1 MSLYTRTLSALGAKE
16 ARAIEKRLQKVIKGL
31 QIALANAHSSN
42 KLLKGMMDKAEKR
55 HVEDMLIVNT
65 KLDNLSYQVSE
76 YAEEAKQNRILY
88 DKKTEDF
95 AYSEEQRVL
104 WMSLVEAAMRDN
116 PELKLSDLLK
126 KVKMN
131 DVN

>member
-1 MSLYTRTLSALGAKE
+1 MSLYTRTLSALGQKE
-16 ARAIEKRLQKVIKGL
+16 ARAIEKRLHKVIRGL
-31 QIALANAHSSN
+31 QTALANAHSSN

-55 HVEDMLIVNT
+55 HVEDMLGVNT
-65 KLDNLSYQVSE
+65 KLDNLSSQVKE

-88 DKKTEDF
+88 NKKTKEF

-104 WMSLVEAAMRDN
+104 WMSLVEAAMDEN

-126 KVKMN
+126 KVDIEN
-131 DVN
+131 VD